1 MAEVSVKATMAISF
15 YLFLKAWG
23 TAFIQ
28 GYKSGKAGERTEE
41 DLEVSKKVKALTS
54 SSTDTLKQID

>member
-1 MAEVSVKATMAISF
+1 MVAAFGVSMKVTMVVTF

-41 DLEVSKKVKALTS
+41 DLKVGSSKF
-54 SSTDTLKQID
+54 